1 VFYQLRTGVQWRLLP
16 GDLPPWTA
24 VWKQFCRWRDSG
36 VWCLITGYLLRWYR
50 VQAGRKPEPS
60 AALLDAQAV
69 PSGCLGP
76 REHVG
81 VDGGKRVR
89 GRKRPLLCD
98 LTGLP
103 IAIGVTSAQP
113 HDSRG
118 GQGLLETAKPPAR
131 RVSDDVNTGPAP
143 PARGG

>member
-1 VFYQLRTGVQWRLLP
+1 MQWRLLP

-36 VWCLITGYLLRWYR
+36 VWHLIMGYLLRRCR

-60 AALLDAQAV
+60 AALLDAQSV

-89 GRKRPLLCD
+89 GRKRHLLCD

-103 IAIGVTSAQP
+103 IASCPIQPDRRPTTPRISGVLRHQAV
-113 HDSRG
+113 RAGCG
-118 GQGLLETAKPPAR
+118 GWTR
-131 RVSDDVNTGPAP
+131 RRRAP
-143 PARGG
+143 W